1 MDKNATNPTYG
12 EQATV
17 RDLTSTNNGI
27 VTLYAVWNDIPGVDV
42 DDIYIFKDEKDK
54 VTTEFVEAESNLR
67 IKKNNSETNVLE
79 YHNTNIDDIKADL
92 DADKDE
98 TTVKFDVIYNTG
110 YETTATCKL
119 YVIDIVHKD
128 SALARVRYIDDA
140 QYISESSVWSNST
153 MNTILRNALGVK
165 ENMDDIP
172 STEVEKADTTSQD
185 NSSSDKN
192 MK

>member
-1 MDKNATNPTYG
+1 M
-12 EQATV
+12 
-17 RDLTSTNNGI
+17 L
-27 VTLYAVWNDIPGVDV
+27 
-42 DDIYIFKDEKDK
+42 
-54 VTTEFVEAESNLR
+54 
-67 IKKNNSETNVLE
+67 